1 MRWLSAWY
9 ARAFTFLIASL
20 AGSNGAAQDDPDAA
34 AWQRAREVGTFEA
47 YQRYLEEF
55 PIGRYAN
62 QAFRYMIEE
71 SLEEEIGAEADGLAG
86 DFY

>member
-9 ARAFTFLIASL
+9 ARAFTFVMASL
-20 AGSNGAAQDDPDAA
+20 VGSGGAMPQDDPDTA
-34 AWQRAREVGTFEA
+34 AWQRARDVGTFEA

-62 QAFRYMIEE
+62 EAFRYMVEE
-71 SLEEEIGAEADGLAG
+71 SLDQEFGTDGGGG